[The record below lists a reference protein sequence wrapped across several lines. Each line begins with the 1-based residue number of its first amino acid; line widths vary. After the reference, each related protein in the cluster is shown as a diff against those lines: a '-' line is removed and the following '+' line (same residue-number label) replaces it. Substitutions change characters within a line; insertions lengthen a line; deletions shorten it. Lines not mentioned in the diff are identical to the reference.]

1 MNTSVSVY
9 KMEGQIFMKGE
20 KFTSYEEIQNRIVS
34 YSKQHYVD
42 FYTRSSRSL
51 TTAAKSNKITIES
64 ASKNKKLK
72 YYELD
77 IACIHGGKNY
87 KSRSKGI
94 RESKTFQQKCP
105 CSISFRLSECGAF
118 LVVSKCLLEH
128 KYHDVSSTTYKYYAK
143 VRKLDESEKLYVEE
157 MLKLGANPKKLLNQL
172 SIDSGKA
179 IVLKDIRN
187 IAQESKRKK
196 HNSRNLHK

>member
-20 KFTSYEEIQNRIVS
+20 KFTSYEEIQNRIVT

-51 TTAAKSNKITIES
+51 TTAAKSNNITIES

-77 IACIHGGKNY
+77 IACIHGGK
-87 KSRSKGI
+87 
-94 RESKTFQQKCP
+94 
-105 CSISFRLSECGAF
+105 SI
-118 LVVSKCLLEH
+118 
-128 KYHDVSSTTYKYYAK
+128 
-143 VRKLDESEKLYVEE
+143 
-157 MLKLGANPKKLLNQL
+157 
-172 SIDSGKA
+172 
-179 IVLKDIRN
+179 
-187 IAQESKRKK
+187 
-196 HNSRNLHK
+196 